1 MAGWKEKFK
10 AAAHGEVSRADLDPY
25 KAAGAGV
32 YEYVM
37 ELDARDKAGAAG
49 QLPNH
54 LQVSLLAGWV
64 AFALQVLG
72 DEMLDADAT
81 LDPPTAHYVP
91 VVTAQ
96 QVMSFY
102 DPVQSWM
109 TMARAAKANPSY
121 RVPVELPAV
130 LPEWVEV
137 EPCPQAHLVAIRSA
151 INRLADYTQG
161 ILSGFDPGPGLG
173 YVSDLVAQ
181 ASAEAASATEY
192 ANGLWGA
199 TSGPPPARMHEA
211 IEANLKTGAE
221 THFYLGQ
228 LLAMPRLAELPRRTR
243 EDHQASQG
251 GLLSFLDSVVR
262 SYPQTRRPRSGGML
276 GGLGGGILGGVIGGG
291 IAREIFGGGDGD
303 DGGWGGF

>member
-1 MAGWKEKFK
+1 MAGWREKLK
-10 AAAHGEVSRADLDPY
+10 AATHGEVSRADLDPY
-25 KAAGAGV
+25 KVAGAGV

-49 QLPNH
+49 QLPAH

-72 DEMLDADAT
+72 DEMLDADAE
-81 LDPPTAHYVP
+81 LDPSTAHYVP
-91 VVTAQ
+91 VVTAA
-96 QVMSFY
+96 QVMAFY

-109 TMARAAKANPSY
+109 AMARAAKANPSY
-121 RVPVELPAV
+121 RSPVELPAV

-137 EPCPQAHLVAIRSA
+137 EPCPQAHLVAMRSA
-151 INRLADYTQG
+151 LNRLADYTQG
-161 ILSGFDPGPGLG
+161 IMSGFDPGPGLG

-181 ASAEAASATEY
+181 ASAEASSAGDY

-211 IEANLKTGAE
+211 IEANLKTAAE

-228 LLAMPRLAELPRRTR
+228 VLAMPRLAELPRRVG
-243 EDHQASQG
+243 EDHQASEG
-251 GLLSFLDSVVR
+251 GLLSFLESVVR
-262 SYPQTRRPRSGGML
+262 SYPQARRQRSGGML
-276 GGLGGGILGGVIGGG
+276 GGLGGGLLGGVIGGE
-291 IAREIFGGGDGD
+291 IAREIFGGGGD